1 MLKTLANVGYL
12 TKRMLID
19 NLNIAD
25 RRITNF
31 QRDNYIEKC
40 SVVNKKSKTVTYA
53 YRLTEKGHKYAR
65 EQLNINYFY
74 RSSSAAH
81 DITLAKTYFALNAEE
96 QGTWKTENQL
106 RDQFLESLEKMRD
119 RDSEHYE
126 QLYAKW
132 EEREISTVDALY
144 TTEEGAEIGLEI
156 VTDSYGN
163 AEIEA
168 KEEFCSVMDLEPN
181 FEK

>member
-1 MLKTLANVGYL
+1 MLL
-12 TKRMLID
+12 D

-31 QRDNYIEKC
+31 QRDNYIQKC
-40 SVVNKKSKTVTYA
+40 SMIDKDNKSITWV
-53 YRLTEKGHKYAR
+53 YRLSGKGQKYAR

-74 RSSSAAH
+74 RSSSAQH
-81 DITLAKTYFALNAEE
+81 DLVLAKTYFALNSAEQE
-96 QGTWKTENQL
+96 TWKTENQL
-106 RDQFLESLEKMRD
+106 RDEFLEALEQMRD
-119 RDSEHYE
+119 RNDENYE
-126 QLYAKW
+126 QLYKQW
-132 EEREISTVDALY
+132 EEREISTVDASY
-144 TTEEGAEIGLEI
+144 VNGQGEQVGLEI

-168 KEEFCSVMDLEPN
+168 KEEFCNVMDLEPK